1 MHFAGECRAAFAG
14 EYRWLSLQGVAG
26 WQFPEAKRSMSIEA
40 PSASNEPPTPK
51 RQTRHDRPRSGSSPP
66 VLRGC
71 DWHGAGNLDNHA
83 AKELILSYSECIEDP
98 SSDGFATWHAHINSV
113 LFFDKPDWSNFICT
127 KIKPYMLRDVAE
139 ILVHR
144 QGWKNNRMQDLFRVG
159 RSAISAMEGGLRGR
173 RQDFRIVRLSEDG
186 KTARS
191 ADSLIRPRT

>member
-1 MHFAGECRAAFAG
+1 MQDSSISPEKFDDTVYNELKK
-14 EYRWLSLQGVAG
+14 YKNM
-26 WQFPEAKRSMSIEA
+26 PEAEH
-40 PSASNEPPTPK
+40 PTPK
-51 RQTRHDRPRSGSSPP
+51 RQTRHDRPRSSSSPP

-98 SSDGFATWHAHINSV
+98 SSDAFATWHAHTNSV

-127 KIKPYMLRDVAE
+127 KIKPYMLRDVARSWFTAKDRKTTD
-139 ILVHR
+139 VHI
-144 QGWKNNRMQDLFRVG
+144 QTQDLFRVG

-173 RQDFRIVRLSEDG
+173 WQDFRIVRLSEDG

-191 ADSLIRPRT
+191 ADSLIRPRP